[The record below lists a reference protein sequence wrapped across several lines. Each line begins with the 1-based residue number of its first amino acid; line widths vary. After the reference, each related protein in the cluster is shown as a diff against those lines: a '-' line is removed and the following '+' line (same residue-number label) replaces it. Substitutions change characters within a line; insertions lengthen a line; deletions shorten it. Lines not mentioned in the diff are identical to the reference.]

1 MPEVYTI
8 PLSKIIHELQ
18 LETAFLPKSADDIL
32 IQSRDVVR
40 PGMELNGYHEYFDP
54 NRIAVLGRAEMYMLE
69 SLKPERRA
77 MALDSYLSL
86 KPPAVIV
93 ARGIDPGKDFMEIAE
108 TYHVPV
114 LRTTESTSNVVAS
127 LVAYLNVELA
137 PRITRHGVLVEVYGE
152 GILLVG
158 DSGVGKSETAIEL
171 IKRGHRL
178 IADDAVEIR
187 RVSSKSLVGQ
197 SPENIRH
204 FIELRGIGIINA
216 RRIFGMGAVKLQEKI
231 DMCINL
237 EIWDATKV
245 YDRMGMDSE
254 YTEILGIKVP
264 VMTIPVKPGRNLAI
278 IIEVAAMNNRQ
289 KKMGYN
295 AAYELLSALGMDA
308 SMMPHEEIKR
318 DLDIY
323 QHDFSIKQDVLASC
337 SGSPID
343 RVFCGRTIHRIVRST
358 FLIFW

>member
-137 PRITRHGVLVEVYGE
+137 PRITRHGVLAEGYGE

-318 DLDIY
+318 DLDI
-323 QHDFSIKQDVLASC
+323 
-337 SGSPID
+337 
-343 RVFCGRTIHRIVRST
+343 
-358 FLIFW
+358 